1 MTQKTATNEERK
13 KQDLIR
19 KITIWR
25 DGWERQLRPL
35 ARNWVDRKL
44 GDAANSINSFYFM
57 DPGELVDQLQREI
70 VAMQAKIFKAG
81 YRGRTRPR
89 TMWIPSLYLYPT
101 KLEVHKYI
109 AKSVR
114 RPTALTKKDSETI
127 RNGES
132 RRIYRTGHL
141 YKLSVKT
148 AEGTRFNSLTNF
160 IVCVCDP
167 DKKMPQVLQICRN
180 GDFLV

>member
-1 MTQKTATNEERK
+1 MTPKTTTNEERK

-19 KITIWR
+19 EITIWR
-25 DGWERQLRPL
+25 DRWEEQLRPL

-44 GDAANSINSFYFM
+44 GDAAKSINSFYFM
-57 DPGELVDQLQREI
+57 DPGEIVDQLQREI

-132 RRIYRTGHL
+132 RRIYRSGHL

-148 AEGTRFNSLTNF
+148 SEGTRFNSLTNF

-167 DKKMPQVLQICRN
+167 NKKMPQVFATPKE